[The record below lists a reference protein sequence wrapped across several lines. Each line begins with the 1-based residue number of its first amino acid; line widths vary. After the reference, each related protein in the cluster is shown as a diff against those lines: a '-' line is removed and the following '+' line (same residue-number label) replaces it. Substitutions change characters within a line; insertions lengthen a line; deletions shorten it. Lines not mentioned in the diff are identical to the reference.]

1 MHADPPYFVC
11 QPGTYPIGSGPYPG
25 NGGTYPGNGG
35 TYPGNGNQGGSGK
48 ALVTIT
54 ETAWSSK
61 WIVRLSVLNVSVRLF
76 CSTAFFFFF
85 LITFR
90 YYYTF
95 ADTSTLS

>member
-54 ETAWSSK
+54 ETA
-61 WIVRLSVLNVSVRLF
+61 
-76 CSTAFFFFF
+76 
-85 LITFR
+85 
-90 YYYTF
+90 
-95 ADTSTLS
+95 